1 MNILV
6 ITAQKPDSTG
16 SGVYVAETVRAFS
29 SAGHEVTLV
38 AGIDAA
44 DEVSLPEGVA
54 SAPCASARPSCPFPC
69 AA

>member
-29 SAGHEVTLV
+29 EAGHTM
-38 AGIDAA
+38 
-44 DEVSLPEGVA
+44 SLAPA
-54 SAPCASARPSCPFPC
+54 STRATR
-69 AA
+69 